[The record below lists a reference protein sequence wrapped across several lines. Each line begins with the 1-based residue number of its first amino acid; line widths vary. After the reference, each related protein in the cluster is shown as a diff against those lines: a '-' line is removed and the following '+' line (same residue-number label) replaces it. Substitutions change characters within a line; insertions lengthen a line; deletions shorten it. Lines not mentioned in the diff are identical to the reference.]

1 MMKRFVSIVA
11 VIALAVLGVWAQESV
26 NVYASCDEEL
36 AKQLF
41 AKFTQETN
49 INVNFVRLSGG
60 EAISRMEAEKE
71 NPQASIWV
79 GGVGLDH
86 ITGKLKGLTTPYR
99 SRMAA
104 SIPAMY

>member
-1 MMKRFVSIVA
+1 MIKRLACIVA
-11 VIALAVLGVWAQESV
+11 AAALAAAGAMAQESV
-26 NVYASCDEEL
+26 NAYASCDEAL

-41 AKFTQETN
+41 AQFEKETG
-49 INVNFVRLSGG
+49 IKVNSVRLSGG

-86 ITGKLKGLTTPYR
+86 ISGKLKGLTTPYK
-99 SRMAA
+99 SRMAET
-104 SIPAMY
+104 IP